1 MDFIYR
7 GVFIIGITLL
17 VPIIFKY
24 LIAKGNEDETAVYV
38 VKMRSSMMKILKIIT
53 VIFVPLGVIEVIAF
67 LSYLPSKDWKNMCY
81 TAVVVFCSIA
91 DFFMWKYYKNNKMV
105 VLDKYNIK
113 VVKGRK
119 TRILLK
125 NKITYKKVNDCKLK
139 LYYNNKKIF
148 TVTRQFDNFENMENW
163 LNNLE

>member
-17 VPIIFKY
+17 VPIILKY
-24 LIAKGNEDETAVYV
+24 LVAKGNENGTAVYV
-38 VKMRSSMMKILKIIT
+38 VEMRSSMMKILKIIT
-53 VIFVPLGVIEVIAF
+53 VIFIPLGVIAVIAF

-81 TAVVVFCSIA
+81 TAVVVFGSIA
-91 DFFMWKYYKNNKMV
+91 DFFMWKYYKNNKII
-105 VLDKYNIK
+105 VLDKDNIK
-113 VVKGRK
+113 VVRGRK

-139 LYYNNKKIF
+139 LYYNNRKIF

-163 LNNLE
+163 LNNL

>member
-1 MDFIYR
+1 MISSSGTSYR
-7 GVFIIGITLL
+7 
-17 VPIIFKY
+17 K
-24 LIAKGNEDETAVYV
+24 KWNSSSAVAELAF
-38 VKMRSSMMKILKIIT
+38 RLS
-53 VIFVPLGVIEVIAF
+53 VI
-67 LSYLPSKDWKNMCY
+67 C
-81 TAVVVFCSIA
+81 
-91 DFFMWKYYKNNKMV
+91 
-105 VLDKYNIK
+105 
-113 VVKGRK
+113 